1 MLDALAGSEPGDP
14 YGVPEAPGSF
24 LDATRRAPGRLRVA
38 FLRKPMGWESMDLAL
53 VAAVER
59 TAKRL
64 EALGHHVEEA
74 TPAYDAAAAGEAFG
88 TVMRA
93 NTFTNIQVRANGRV
107 PGPDDLEPV
116 TRLYAEQGRGIS
128 AHDYIRAVQT
138 FHRTGRQLGTFLEK
152 FDILLSP
159 TLARTSLPLGT
170 VRMDGGLEAY
180 EKELAPMVAFTSVC
194 NAAGVPAM
202 SVPLEW
208 ADDGL
213 PIGLHF
219 VARYGAEAT
228 LLSLAAQLEGAHP
241 WRDRRPPG

>member
-1 MLDALAGSEPGDP
+1 MDP
-14 YGVPEAPGSF
+14 
-24 LDATRRAPGRLRVA
+24 
-38 FLRKPMGWESMDLAL
+38 AL
-53 VAAVER
+53 VAAVEQA
-59 TAKRL
+59 AKRL

-74 TPAYDAAAAGEAFG
+74 VPDYDPVATGMAFG
-88 TVMRA
+88 TVMCA

-116 TRLYAEQGRGIS
+116 TRLYAEQGGRIG

-138 FHRTGRQLGTFLEK
+138 FHRTGRQLGAFFER

-159 TLARTSLPLGT
+159 TIARTSLPLGT
-170 VRMDGGLEAY
+170 VRMDGTLEDY
-180 EKELAPMVAFTSVC
+180 EAGLAPMVAFTSVC

-208 ADDGL
+208 TEDGL
-213 PIGLHF
+213 PMGMHF

-228 LLSLAAQLEGAHP
+228 LLSLAAQLEQAHP
-241 WRDRRPPG
+241 WCERQPGRVT